1 MPTLASQL
9 IRIADATIIAADA
22 GAIADT
28 MELEAPL
35 KEQVVGDALR
45 LCADITSL
53 AKAMGEDQEDE
64 PELYRSLAAL
74 WLELRFE
81 WQRHNLVANYGTI
94 RTGECPPL
102 VMVRASVAS
111 YMLNR
116 IEALLAR
123 DHLDKLGDSA
133 VDLLDTLRE
142 DVDQHRPS
150 AAG

>member
-9 IRIADATIIAADA
+9 LRIADASVIATDTRTIAESLDLATEVRD
-22 GAIADT
+22 
-28 MELEAPL
+28 
-35 KEQVVGDALR
+35 QVVTDALR

-53 AKAMGEDQEDE
+53 AEAMGEAEDE

-81 WQRHNLVANYGTI
+81 WQRHNLVANYGTM
-94 RTGECPPL
+94 RTGDCPPL

-111 YMLNR
+111 YVLNR

-123 DHLDKLGDSA
+123 EHLERLGDSA
-133 VDLLDTLRE
+133 VEMLDTLRE
-142 DVDQHRPS
+142 DVEQDRATP
-150 AAG
+150 AE